1 MEARRRFHGRAGLRA
16 SPAGVARR
24 YFPVG
29 LLDMLRASLAQMR
42 SAGRIE
48 QCPGSGEKVAASAEM
63 RWSNGWPVAAT
74 FEGEFSDVTRS
85 HTGKRDR
92 SGSLTAKVT
101 RLTRNGPRPVG
112 SIYEP
117 GDPKTLDI
125 G

>member
-1 MEARRRFHGRAGLRA
+1 MAEQGFRRALPAWRDAASYRAAGYAQGR
-16 SPAGVARR
+16 
-24 YFPVG
+24 
-29 LLDMLRASLAQMR
+29 SLAQMR

-48 QCPGSGEKVAASAEM
+48 QCPGSGKKVAASAEM

-112 SIYEP
+112 SVYEP